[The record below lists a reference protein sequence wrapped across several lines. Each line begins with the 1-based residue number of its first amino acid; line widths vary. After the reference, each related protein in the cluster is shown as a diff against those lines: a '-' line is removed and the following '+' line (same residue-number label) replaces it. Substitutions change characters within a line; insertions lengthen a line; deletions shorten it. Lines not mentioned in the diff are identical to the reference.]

1 VKHRSVG
8 SKSSRGILLAVGQD
22 GARGRGPQGNR
33 NREEGVIRANS
44 TSNFRFPKST
54 GKPTYSTLFTHP
66 FFFWSFTTGFGA
78 RTLKISYLC
87 MPNDGGFDVIDIARE
102 RRAGPEERRTTGG
115 LPYRVSRTN
124 TPDLGELRRELDRQR
139 ASAHRQGAGSPQRLR
154 QACDGAARTCLALLR
169 RC

>member
-1 VKHRSVG
+1 
-8 SKSSRGILLAVGQD
+8 
-22 GARGRGPQGNR
+22 
-33 NREEGVIRANS
+33 
-44 TSNFRFPKST
+44 
-54 GKPTYSTLFTHP
+54 
-66 FFFWSFTTGFGA
+66 
-78 RTLKISYLC
+78 